1 MADSFTMAIAQLDPT
16 VGDLSGN
23 AARIFAAWE
32 EAARAHVDLL
42 VTPELSLCGYP
53 PEDLILKRAFR
64 RACRT
69 ELERLARRIAA
80 AGEGPAL
87 AVGLPWE
94 EGDGRVFNAVAVLD
108 GGGIV
113 GLVRKRELPNYG
125 VFDEKR
131 VFVAAEGAATPVAV
145 RGARVGLMVCE
156 DVWFA
161 RVPAQ
166 LRDNGAEFL
175 VAVNASPFEVE
186 KHAERERVVGERVR
200 ETGLALAFVNQVGG
214 QDEILFDGA
223 SFVMNPDGTVPVRL
237 PAFREHFALAVWE
250 QAKDGAGAGRRCAV
264 GDRIAWDENEPAVYQ
279 ALMLGLRDYVT
290 KNRFPGVILGL
301 SGGIDSALTAT
312 IAADALGPENVWT
325 VMLPSPWTSEASLED
340 AAEVARRLGVRHDV
354 VPIGA
359 AMETVGAALRPLFDE
374 LPPNEAEENVQA
386 RLRGLLLMALS
397 NKFGDMVLA
406 CGNKSELSVGYATLY
421 GDMSGGFTPLKD
433 VYKTLVYRLARWR
446 NGHRPP
452 GALGPAGAPIPE
464 RVLEK
469 PPSAELKPGQTDQ
482 DTLPPYE
489 TLDDILH
496 GLIEEALGFD
506 EIVARGHAPEVV
518 ARVERM
524 LYAAE
529 YKRRQAPPGIK
540 ITRKSFTR
548 DRRYPITN
556 AFRSAREVSP

>member
-1 MADSFTMAIAQLDPT
+1 MADTFTMAIAQIDPT

-23 AARIFAAWE
+23 AARILASWE
-32 EAARAHVDLL
+32 EAARIHADLL
-42 VTPELSLCGYP
+42 MTPELSLCGYP

-64 RACRT
+64 QACRS
-69 ELERLARRIAA
+69 ELDRLARALAA
-80 AGEGPAL
+80 ADEGPAL

-94 EGDGRVFNAVAVLD
+94 EDGRVFNAVVVLD
-108 GGGIV
+108 GGEIV
-113 GLVRKRELPNYG
+113 AVVRKRELPNYG

-131 VFVAAEGAATPVAV
+131 VFIADEGQAQPVAV
-145 RGARVGLMVCE
+145 RGVRVGLMICE
-156 DVWFA
+156 DMWFA
-161 RVPAQ
+161 RVPGELAG
-166 LRDNGAEFL
+166 NGAEFL
-175 VAVNASPFEVE
+175 VAVNASPFEID
-186 KHAERERVVGERVR
+186 KHAERERVIAERVR

-214 QDEILFDGA
+214 QDEVLFDGA
-223 SFVMNPDGTVPVRL
+223 SFVMNPNGGIPLRL

-250 QAKDGAGAGRRCAV
+250 RAEAGGVTRHCLA
-264 GDRIAWDENEPAVYQ
+264 GDRIAWDEQEPAIYQ
-279 ALMLGLRDYVT
+279 ALMLGLKDYVA

-301 SGGIDSALTAT
+301 SGGIDSALTAA
-312 IAADALGPENVWT
+312 IATDALGPENVWT
-325 VMLPSPWTSEASLED
+325 VMLPSPWTSKESIED

-354 VPIGA
+354 VPISG
-359 AMETVGAALRPLFDE
+359 AMEAVGGALAPLFDE
-374 LPPNEAEENVQA
+374 LPPSEAEENIQA

-406 CGNKSELSVGYATLY
+406 CGNKSEFSVGYATLY

-433 VYKTLVYRLARWR
+433 VYKTMVYRLARWR
-446 NGHRPP
+446 NAHRPP
-452 GALGPAGAPIPE
+452 GGLGPEEAPIPE

-482 DTLPPYE
+482 DTLPAYE
-489 TLDDILH
+489 ILDDILH

-506 EIVARGHAPEVV
+506 EIVARGHDPKVV

-556 AFRSAREVSP
+556 AFRSAREVSLR